1 MPGKTAMGQGAKPM
15 TSIYQAE
22 TEQDRALV
30 RELFLEYLEWANRH
44 LNREYGI
51 DFNIQRMV
59 ERDMAEVYFLPLT
72 QDNAGKYLALAHIG
86 HALIL
91 FIGIAL
97 FVNLFLGGAANVVT
111 FLAKMLVVFVAGLC
125 INAVFPRFRIE
136 QAVKYLWKW
145 PTLLAFLGLII
156 SSAVRS

>member
-59 ERDMAEVYFLPLT
+59 EQDMAELEIFFPPHGRLL
-72 QDNAGKYLALAHIG
+72 LALEGDQAV
-86 HALIL
+86 
-91 FIGIAL
+91 GIACMRRIREDMGEIKRMY
-97 FVNLFLGGAANVVT
+97 VRPSTAEGGS
-111 FLAKMLVVFVAGLC
+111 AGPCSKRSL
-125 INAVFPRFRIE
+125 PRQER
-136 QAVKYLWKW
+136 
-145 PTLLAFLGLII
+145 
-156 SSAVRS
+156 